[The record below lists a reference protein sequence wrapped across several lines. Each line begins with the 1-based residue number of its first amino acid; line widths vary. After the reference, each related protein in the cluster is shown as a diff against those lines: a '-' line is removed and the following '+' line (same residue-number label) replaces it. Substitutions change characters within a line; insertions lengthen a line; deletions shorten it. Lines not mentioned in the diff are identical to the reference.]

1 MDLIIQRR
9 NKDFKKIEIFLDFH
23 FKAQLMIIWAIS
35 LKREQNTDL
44 EILLDFYIKAQI
56 TIKNTHKK
64 EQNMDFSMFYLIL
77 TFKT

>member
-35 LKREQNTDL
+35 LKREQYTDL

-56 TIKNTHKK
+56 TIKKYTQKRTKHGFLYVLL
-64 EQNMDFSMFYLIL
+64 DFDF
-77 TFKT
+77 

>member
-1 MDLIIQRR
+1 MSLGQKCPDGI
-9 NKDFKKIEIFLDFH
+9 
-23 FKAQLMIIWAIS
+23 MIIWAIS

-77 TFKT
+77 VAI

>member
-1 MDLIIQRR
+1 
-9 NKDFKKIEIFLDFH
+9 
-23 FKAQLMIIWAIS
+23 MIIWAIS